1 MRVLGRAIESLKR
14 FSDEAAQS
22 SPDAREQPRILT
34 EVVRFGTNP
43 GNLRMFEFVP
53 DRLAPS
59 RPLVLILHGC
69 TQTAAGY
76 DEGAGWSTLAER
88 YGFALVFAQQKRANN
103 LQTCFNWFQPEDIA
117 RDSGEAHSIR
127 QMVEYM
133 VARHRLGREWIYVT
147 GLSAGGAMTMVML
160 TAYPDV
166 FAGGAAIAG
175 LPYGCAT
182 NVQEAL
188 ACMFQGCTR
197 PAEAWGG
204 LVRAA
209 SGHHGPWPKL
219 SVWHGTADTTV
230 APVNA
235 DEIIKQWTNVHRLDP
250 EPSAVETI
258 DGYPRQV
265 WRGPTGEAVIE
276 SYTIT
281 SMAHGTPMS
290 TRGDALGT
298 PGPFLLDVGISS
310 SYHIA
315 RFWGL
320 TTEAMAGDQKPTD
333 RPTGESTAR
342 RFGLG
347 AVINK
352 ALRAVGFLKS

>member
-1 MRVLGRAIESLKR
+1 MVKY
-14 FSDEAAQS
+14 
-22 SPDAREQPRILT
+22 
-34 EVVRFGTNP
+34 
-43 GNLRMFEFVP
+43 MFERN
-53 DRLAPS
+53 RLV
-59 RPLVLILHGC
+59 R
-69 TQTAAGY
+69 
-76 DEGAGWSTLAER
+76 ER
-88 YGFALVFAQQKRANN
+88 
-103 LQTCFNWFQPEDIA
+103 
-117 RDSGEAHSIR
+117 
-127 QMVEYM
+127 
-133 VARHRLGREWIYVT
+133 IYVSE
-147 GLSAGGAMTMVML
+147 LSAGGVMSMVML
-160 TAYPDV
+160 AAYPDV

-175 LPYGCAT
+175 LPYGCAS

-250 EPSAVETI
+250 KPSAAETI

-290 TRGDALGT
+290 TRGDVLGT

-320 TTEAMAGDQKPTD
+320 TIQAMADGQKPAD
-333 RPTGESTAR
+333 RPREGSTAR
-342 RFGLG
+342 PFSLG
-347 AVINK
+347 AVIKK
-352 ALRAVGFLKS
+352 ALRAVGLLKS